1 MLKFA
6 IEYVGKYSYKDSSK
20 NNVDIDVEA
29 IDTKELLNSDERLEK
44 ITDYIINNHNSKT
57 HNKAFTGMFCVS
69 SVDTLTRYY
78 DLFKKKKDE
87 GLHDL
92 KIATIFSYAPNEED
106 KEAQGIF
113 TLDEE
118 SGAEVVTKHSR
129 DRLEEYI
136 IDYNALFGTKYS
148 TKDGQS
154 YYNYY
159 NNIAKRVK
167 NREIDLLIVVNMFLT
182 GFDSK
187 PLNTLYV
194 DKNLKYHGLIQAF
207 SRTNRILN
215 EKKSQGNIVSF
226 RNLKKSTDDAIALF
240 SNKDA
245 KEIILV
251 QPYEQYVA
259 QFNDAVNHLKE
270 IAPTVQSVN
279 ELLNEEQ
286 DLAFITAFR
295 DLIRLNNVLVTFVDF
310 TFDDVAIDSQEY
322 EDYKSKYL
330 DLYQKY
336 KSDTSSE
343 KDSILDDVDFELEL
357 VHRDEINVTYIL
369 NLLQALKSDLTIDGQ
384 ASKRQH
390 ILEILSGDR
399 NLRSKRELIQQ
410 FIDEHLAHLKD
421 SDDIPEAFDE
431 FWNDEKEKS
440 FLALCKDEDADPE
453 KLSKVIGDY
462 LYSNQSIQGDDVIES
477 LATPPKILERKS
489 VSKRVINKIYE
500 FVDIFVHGMNS

>member
-44 ITDYIINNHNSKT
+44 ITDYIINHHNSKT

-106 KEAQGIF
+106 KEAQGMY
-113 TLDEE
+113 TLDED
-118 SGAEVVTKHSR
+118 SGTEVVTKHSR

-136 IDYNALFGTKYS
+136 KDYNALFGTKYS

-187 PLNTLYV
+187 LLNTLYV

-215 EKKSQGNIVSF
+215 EKKSQGNIISF

-251 QPYEQYVA
+251 QPYDNML
-259 QFNDAVNHLKE
+259 QFNDAVNLKGCS
-270 IAPTVQSVN
+270 ISKQN

-286 DLAFITAFR
+286 DLAFITAFG
-295 DLIRLNNVLVTFVDF
+295 DCSV
-310 TFDDVAIDSQEY
+310 
-322 EDYKSKYL
+322 
-330 DLYQKY
+330 
-336 KSDTSSE
+336 
-343 KDSILDDVDFELEL
+343 
-357 VHRDEINVTYIL
+357 
-369 NLLQALKSDLTIDGQ
+369 GQ
-384 ASKRQH
+384 
-390 ILEILSGDR
+390 
-399 NLRSKRELIQQ
+399 
-410 FIDEHLAHLKD
+410 
-421 SDDIPEAFDE
+421 
-431 FWNDEKEKS
+431 
-440 FLALCKDEDADPE
+440 
-453 KLSKVIGDY
+453 Y
-462 LYSNQSIQGDDVIES
+462 
-477 LATPPKILERKS
+477 
-489 VSKRVINKIYE
+489 
-500 FVDIFVHGMNS
+500 

>member
-1 MLKFA
+1 M
-6 IEYVGKYSYKDSSK
+6 
-20 NNVDIDVEA
+20 
-29 IDTKELLNSDERLEK
+29 
-44 ITDYIINNHNSKT
+44 
-57 HNKAFTGMFCVS
+57 
-69 SVDTLTRYY
+69 
-78 DLFKKKKDE
+78 
-87 GLHDL
+87 HDL

-106 KEAQGIF
+106 KEAQGMY
-113 TLDEE
+113 TLDED
-118 SGAEVVTKHSR
+118 SGTEVVTKHSR

-136 IDYNALFGTKYS
+136 KDYNALFGTKYS

-187 PLNTLYV
+187 LLNTLYV

-215 EKKSQGNIVSF
+215 EKKSQGNIISF

-259 QFNDAVNHLKE
+259 QLNDAVNHLKE

-310 TFDDVAIDSQEY
+310 TFDDVAIDNQEY

-357 VHRDEINVTYIL
+357 VHRDEINVTYI
-369 NLLQALKSDLTIDGQ
+369 
-384 ASKRQH
+384 
-390 ILEILSGDR
+390 
-399 NLRSKRELIQQ
+399 
-410 FIDEHLAHLKD
+410 F
-421 SDDIPEAFDE
+421 
-431 FWNDEKEKS
+431 
-440 FLALCKDEDADPE
+440 
-453 KLSKVIGDY
+453 
-462 LYSNQSIQGDDVIES
+462 
-477 LATPPKILERKS
+477 
-489 VSKRVINKIYE
+489 
-500 FVDIFVHGMNS
+500 